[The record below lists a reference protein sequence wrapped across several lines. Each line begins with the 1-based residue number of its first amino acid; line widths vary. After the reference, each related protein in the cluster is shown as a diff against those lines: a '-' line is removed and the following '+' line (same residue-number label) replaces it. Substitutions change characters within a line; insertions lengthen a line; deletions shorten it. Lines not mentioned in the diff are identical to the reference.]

1 LGYVGQPHESTWD
14 SAGQTRVA
22 LTDRGPTLRAVPH
35 GGNRASVIDLV
46 SWLIV
51 AFVGLVTITQAFGW
65 SGTAVVAVVQSLTP
79 YLAIALVPVMVV
91 ALLRRRLLIVT
102 VASSVGFGLGVLT
115 APLAFP
121 GPHVSAVADSSGLRV
136 ASLNLY
142 YENPEINA
150 VADVLAAVDADVI
163 LFTEY
168 TIEHQ
173 AALEASSVADRYPYR
188 TERTGSGVRGIAVWS
203 RLPIDDKGRL
213 VEVVDSIELDV
224 EGLDG
229 VIRIIGMHLPTPVSD
244 FTAWR
249 DELDDAAEIGRSAE
263 RPTLLIGDLNSSY
276 WHPPFRELLDAGFV
290 DAHTADGSGFSTSW
304 PTNSW
309 IPPFVRLDHALTTG
323 GLVSTDVADFDVPG
337 SDHRG
342 LVVTVAP
349 AR

>member
-1 LGYVGQPHESTWD
+1 
-14 SAGQTRVA
+14 
-22 LTDRGPTLRAVPH
+22 VPH
-35 GGNRASVIDLV
+35 GGPRASVIDLV

-51 AFVGLVTITQAFGW
+51 AVVGLVTVTQALGW

-91 ALLRRRLLIVT
+91 ALLRRRLLTVT
-102 VASSVGFGLGVLT
+102 VASAVGFGLGVLA

-121 GPHVSAVADSSGLRV
+121 GPQPSAATDSTGLRV

-142 YENPEINA
+142 YDNPDIDA
-150 VADVLAAVDADVI
+150 VADVLPAVDADVI

-173 AALEASSVADRYPYR
+173 AALEASPIADRYPYR
-188 TERTGSGVRGIAVWS
+188 TERTGSGVRGVGVWS
-203 RLPIDDKGRL
+203 RLPIDDKGQL
-213 VEVVDSIELDV
+213 AEVNDSIELDV
-224 EGLDG
+224 DG
-229 VIRIIGMHLPTPVSD
+229 PDGRILMIGMHLPTPIFDVA
-244 FTAWR
+244 AWH
-249 DELDDAAEIGRSAE
+249 DELADAAEIGRGAE

-290 DAHTADGSGFSTSW
+290 DAHTAKGSGFSTSW

-309 IPPFVRLDHALTTG
+309 IPPFVRLDHALTAG
-323 GLVSTDVADFDVPG
+323 ALVSTDVADFDVPG